1 MKKLK
6 KFTRQLLV
14 HLMIFSLVQT
24 TVLLNT
30 AHAQTMDSNTTAVLG
45 IAQSAVGIYGQY
57 LQQKQQDTINR
68 VTMLR
73 NQQLMQQMSPSC
85 RKPDGTSCYAVVG
98 KLFPECALP
107 ASMSAMPQNICT
119 SATPDVNQ
127 ISTMITYENIAN
139 GWINYY
145 EQMSNE
151 ASNMTA
157 PIGLKCLQ
165 DKQKAVESQL
175 TEMIN
180 NMTRLQDA
188 LNKDKETFR
197 ANTKKML
204 EELKTTNEELFGAS
218 GDKNLKIQTQD
229 FSKYF
234 SSSCLSV
241 LGDAQ
246 VKEGAQI
253 GFNGLLQTVIPKS
266 KDASDYNQNRAKIE
280 DDVRRDITKIQQ
292 NIKDTGLEDWST
304 SWNNNTAL
312 EGSKFGSVN
321 TTIAKQNKE
330 FLTAKA
336 RISKELSSIGYEIPA
351 MDKNFAVDFDSFLA
365 GSKDFFRK
373 QYINNCVTGAD
384 NTGVAIS
391 TDQILSS
398 LEQKSTNS
406 AGTARDKYKAALANI
421 IGSDAFI
428 EDKLKQIKNLETV
441 YKDITITYQSSGGQ
455 KVIDTP
461 YQLYQKTISRCS
473 SRFEQDDTFTS
484 KGSNGVSYKKKVERG
499 QQLLQELKGLHGTYT
514 SRMGQL
520 VLEKVLNCNGEAK
533 KAGASC
539 GDKGSFDPAGDNF
552 CMAQANQCAN
562 EVQGCYAEANSHVET
577 RKLKMQNLAML
588 YNANVQGMITRSNQ
602 LYDAQK
608 IAVMNMVKVIQ
619 SRFPG
624 SNFQIPEG
632 MFVSMPEMK
641 KDSFGVDLLNDGNPA
656 FMDELPKKVELLKTV
671 FKEQQQKANDTIQD
685 YIQKQTAAMET
696 NKAKWEKVASQCKS
710 MADTSSKELAKMNA
724 EGQKAQDELDRKVA
738 SFCSKF
744 SGLSENPVAACE
756 DAKDL
761 AEDMDKIQA
770 RLTSG
775 ALQTT
780 RQFKNACNSFN
791 NESSEIPSVCEKE
804 NKTAK
809 EKKYCDS
816 QYDAASRSMANADAS
831 NTPGKSKKTISLSS
845 LCGSSDEPKSD
856 GEFIKSSVA
865 KFPKEI
871 QEELDGITNIKEL
884 AERIE
889 DQGVDDGDF
898 FNEMKALAGRYDSSS
913 SLCKKLLAIDETEE
927 VDEASLVKNDSQKLF
942 DEAEKKSDEAE
953 DLPATHPEKTAR
965 TRDAINLKKAA
976 EKAKL
981 AEKEA
986 AGAGMKTNAADL
998 KKKEKLKEVLSS
1010 LTPLEPSAR
1019 DNQIK
1024 EVQKIGEQ
1032 ATQACDAQASNNN
1045 MPKIPGFDLQAYDKA
1060 ALGTT
1065 K

>member
-1 MKKLK
+1 MTVMKNLK

-14 HLMIFSLVQT
+14 HLMIFSLIQT
-24 TVLLNT
+24 PVLLNT
-30 AHAQTMDSNTTAVLG
+30 AHAQMSGNATAVLG
-45 IAQSAVGIYGQY
+45 IAQGAMGIYGQY

-68 VTMLR
+68 MTLMR
-73 NQQLMQQMSPSC
+73 NQQLMQQMSPTC
-85 RKPDGTSCYAVVG
+85 RKPDGTACYAVVG
-98 KLFPECALP
+98 ALFPECPLP
-107 ASMSAMPQNICT
+107 ASMSSMPQNICT

-139 GWINYY
+139 GWVNYY

-151 ASNMTA
+151 ASNATV
-157 PIGLKCLQ
+157 PVGLKCLQ

-218 GDKNLKIQTQD
+218 GENNLKIKTMD
-229 FSKYF
+229 FTKYF

-246 VKEGAQI
+246 VREGAQI

-280 DDVRRDITKIQQ
+280 DDIRRDITKIQQ
-292 NIKDTGLEDWST
+292 NIKDTGLEDWSA

-312 EGSKFGSVN
+312 EGSKLGSVN
-321 TTIAKQNKE
+321 ATIAKQNKE

-336 RISKELSSIGYEIPA
+336 RISKELSSIGYELPA
-351 MDKNFAVDFDSFLA
+351 MDKNFAVDFDAFLA
-365 GSKDFFRK
+365 GSKDYFRK

-461 YQLYQKTISRCS
+461 YQLYQKTIARCS
-473 SRFEQDDTFTS
+473 TRYEQDDTFTS
-484 KGSNGVSYKKKVERG
+484 KGSNGVSHKKKVERG
-499 QQLLQELKGLHGTYT
+499 QQLLQEIKGLHETYS
-514 SRMGQL
+514 SRLGQL

-562 EVQGCYAEANSHVET
+562 EVQGCYAEANKHVED
-577 RKLKMQNLAML
+577 RKAKMVILANT
-588 YNANVQGMITRSNQ
+588 YNRNVEAMIVRSNQ

-608 IAVMNMVKVIQ
+608 VAVMNMVKVIQ

-632 MFVSMPEMK
+632 MFVSKPELK
-641 KDSFGVDLLNDGNPA
+641 KNSFGIDIFNDGDPA

-696 NKAKWEKVASQCKS
+696 NKAKWEKVANQCKG

-724 EGQKAQDELDRKVA
+724 EGQKAQDELDRNVA
-738 SFCSKF
+738 NFCSKF
-744 SGLSENPVAACE
+744 SGIAENPVAACN

-761 AEDMDKIQA
+761 AEDMDKIQS
-770 RLTSG
+770 RLTNG
-775 ALQTT
+775 ALKVT

-791 NESSEIPSVCEKE
+791 NESSEIPSICEKD
-804 NKTAK
+804 NKTAA
-809 EKKYCDS
+809 EKKLCDTHYEKATREMAS
-816 QYDAASRSMANADAS
+816 ADAANA
-831 NTPGKSKKTISLSS
+831 PGKSKKVTLTS

-856 GEFIKSSVA
+856 AEFIKASIK
-865 KFPKEI
+865 KFPEDTQKEL
-871 QEELDGITNIKEL
+871 EGITSIKEL
-884 AERIE
+884 LERIE
-889 DQGVDDGDF
+889 DQGVDDGDYF
-898 FNEMKALAGRYDSSS
+898 SNMKTLAKAESGTP
-913 SLCKKLLAIDETEE
+913 LCKNLISINEAEE
-927 VDEASLVKNDSQKLF
+927 VPALDDKADATAKTEHA
-942 DEAEKKSDEAE
+942 KK
-953 DLPATHPEKTAR
+953 T
-965 TRDAINLKKAA
+965 
-976 EKAKL
+976 
-981 AEKEA
+981 
-986 AGAGMKTNAADL
+986 ADL
-998 KKKEKLKEVLSS
+998 KKKEQLKEVLSS
-1010 LTPLEPSAR
+1010 LSPAQRSAR
-1019 DNQIK
+1019 DYQIE
-1024 EVQKIGEQ
+1024 EVQNIGEQ
-1032 ATQACDAQASNNN
+1032 ATQPCDAQASNNN

-1060 ALGTT
+1060 KLGTT